1 MGVNLRDVVHLHA
14 GQSQQLVA
22 DAKAGGADDGE
33 LLALDQIVDGADGAV
48 GAVFDGHHAE
58 AAQAGLHGGEY
69 RLKALDVDDVAP
81 GHDAVAGHL
90 GVGALHALAG
100 HQPRLGEHLAAG
112 GQGSLHL
119 GGHPGGSGD
128 ELGLPGAGQ
137 LHQRGEQ
144 VIGVALLI
152 AGAFRDL
159 GQDFP
164 FPLLVQNGEM
174 VLVFVGGDG
183 LGQLHALQKQRQQ
196 LLIHGV
202 DLFAN
207 LRKFHDFPPTV
218 NLTARRR

>member
-1 MGVNLRDVVHLHA
+1 MGVNFRDVVHLHT
-14 GQSQQLVA
+14 GQGQQLVA

-58 AAQAGLHGGEY
+58 AAQAGLHGGEH

-81 GHDAVAGHL
+81 GQQTVAGHL

-100 HQPRLGEHLAAG
+100 NQARLGEHLAAG
-112 GQGSLHL
+112 GQGGLHL
-119 GGHPGGSGD
+119 GGHPGGSRD

-137 LHQRGEQ
+137 LQQCGEQ
-144 VIGVALLI
+144 MVGVALLV
-152 AGAFRDL
+152 AGFLRDL
-159 GQDFP
+159 GQDLP
-164 FPLLVQNGEM
+164 LPLLVQNGLV
-174 VLVFVGGDG
+174 VLIFVGGDG
-183 LGQLHALQKQRQQ
+183 FGQLHALQKQRQQ
-196 LLIHGV
+196 LIIHDV